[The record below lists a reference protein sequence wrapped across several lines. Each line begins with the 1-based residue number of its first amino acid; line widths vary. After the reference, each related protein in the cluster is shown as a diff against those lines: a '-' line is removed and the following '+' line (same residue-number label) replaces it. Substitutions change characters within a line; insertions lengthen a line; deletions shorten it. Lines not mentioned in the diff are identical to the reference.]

1 MLEFKHRGNF
11 QNEPSGLVAEENVDW
26 VELLA
31 SKEVRIRLEGKNN
44 SINIVLFCY
53 IYITFFSLQ
62 SNLNYIIFHYSI

>member
-31 SKEVRIRLEGKNN
+31 SKEVRIRLEGK
-44 SINIVLFCY
+44 
-53 IYITFFSLQ
+53 
-62 SNLNYIIFHYSI
+62 IILLT